1 MVTKLTIILLERG
14 EQAQLAAFFNC
25 SFLSLRWARL
35 HLLYKIL
42 IICEV
47 CMSELKAE
55 VETVKKT
62 FKTPKG
68 KKKYII
74 PCIAILPAIEE
85 MYSKSKV

>member
-1 MVTKLTIILLERG
+1 
-14 EQAQLAAFFNC
+14 
-25 SFLSLRWARL
+25 
-35 HLLYKIL
+35 
-42 IICEV
+42 
-47 CMSELKAE
+47 MSELKAE